1 MGHDQLSRTML
12 FLILFQL
19 LFSGLRPIEGAPLE
33 PANSPALALTP
44 SNSTLC
50 PVCEVQYDKNYRSIR
65 DILWA
70 CLSVVFACTWTAVH
84 PNVYGYGSTQ
94 WQRTKRRILLFLLA
108 LFMPE
113 VTLTWSVRQWIG
125 ARDITKRMNE
135 EMERMKGEKKERARG
150 NTERTEGSAEESAE
164 ETPCLENASEIKSPA
179 SPANGS
185 LWVKPLQQW
194 RSRNESK
201 LHEPFQWTDTHSQF
215 LQMGGYVF
223 KFKDGHSYV
232 DMVDLFKSSSSRNKH
247 AEAMREALLQRQDRV
262 EELMDRSKTNLLAR
276 TIAYSQMLW
285 FCTNFVGRLAEGL
298 TITKLEVASLAYV
311 AMTLAAYYFWMDK
324 PLDVDCPIIVAE
336 EEKGS
341 FGNLDASPLFRH
353 INEFT
358 PFPDWDSDAILSHGT
373 LIAIGQSV
381 LIVATNVFLA
391 FCNATLA
398 LFRLVITDIPKEW
411 RSVDNRHADQFPFL
425 AFWEAGVEEG
435 SLLASTLS
443 AFSYAAFGGIH
454 CIAWNFAPYSE
465 VERWLWRVASLTVA
479 AVPLLFPCLLFL
491 ASIKVLDFLM
501 SFLVVPIIFLG
512 AAVFIPARVVI
523 LVLPFLELTHLPADA
538 FKTVSWD
545 DFFPHIG

>member
-1 MGHDQLSRTML
+1 M
-12 FLILFQL
+12 LILVLLQL
-19 LFSGLRPIEGAPLE
+19 LLQSGLRPIEGAPLDTVE
-33 PANSPALALTP
+33 SLALAITPAN
-44 SNSTLC
+44 NSTSSLM
-50 PVCEVQYDKNYRSIR
+50 PVGEAQYNKNYRSIR

-125 ARDITKRMNE
+125 ARDITRRMKE
-135 EMERMKGEKKERARG
+135 EMERTKGEQKERARG
-150 NTERTEGSAEESAE
+150 DAESTEESSE
-164 ETPCLENASEIKSPA
+164 EAPILENASEITSPA

-185 LWVKPLQQW
+185 LWAKPLQLW
-194 RSRNESK
+194 RSRNQST
-201 LHEPFQWTDTHSQF
+201 LDEPFQWTDVHSQF
-215 LQMGGYVF
+215 LQMGGYIF
-223 KFKDGHSYV
+223 KFKDGHRYV
-232 DMVDLFKSSSSRNKH
+232 DMGNLFGSDAK
-247 AEAMREALLQRQDRV
+247 AMREALLQRQDRV
-262 EELMDRSKTNLLAR
+262 EELMDKSKTNLLAR
-276 TIAYSQMLW
+276 TIAYTQMLW
-285 FCTNFVGRLAEGL
+285 FCTNFIGRLVDGL

-311 AMTLAAYYFWMDK
+311 AMTLAAYYFWIDK

-336 EEKGS
+336 EAKGS
-341 FGNLDASPLFRH
+341 FGNLDTSRTLPGFQR
-353 INEFT
+353 FT
-358 PFPDWDSDAILSHGT
+358 PFPDWDSDAVLEHGT

-381 LIVATNVFLA
+381 LIVAENVLMAFL
-391 FCNATLA
+391 NAIVA
-398 LFRLVITDIPKEW
+398 LLYLIIMNLPDEW
-411 RSVDNRHADQFPFL
+411 RSVDNQHADQFPFL

-465 VERWLWRVASLTVA
+465 VEQWLWRVASLTVA
-479 AVPLLFPCLLFL
+479 AVPLLFPCLLLLKFMDEYN
-491 ASIKVLDFLM
+491 VLVL
-501 SFLVVPIIFLG
+501 LRVLIVFLG
-512 AAVFIPARVVI
+512 ASVFIPARVVI